1 VRVLLLRDHEI
12 SGSGRPPRSR
22 RRAVLAG
29 QAKTQRFNL
38 SVSTHDLLPRG
49 DDFSELARRAL
60 GELQA
65 ASALC

>member
-1 VRVLLLRDHEI
+1 M
-12 SGSGRPPRSR
+12 
-22 RRAVLAG
+22 A
-29 QAKTQRFNL
+29 
-38 SVSTHDLLPRG
+38 DLLMVHSVTTILPWTWRIETANG